1 MNKIHITIYV
11 MPVCLFVNLSDAAP
25 TITHDI
31 RAAAVLMN
39 IIVVNC
45 PNGNFA
51 MLPEKMEIK
60 IFADGR
66 IKSGKV
72 VAA

>member
-1 MNKIHITIYV
+1 MHITIYV
-11 MPVCLFVNLSDAAP
+11 IPVCFLENFSDATP

-31 RAAAVLMN
+31 SAAAILMN

-45 PNGNFA
+45 PNGSLA
-51 MLPEKMEIK
+51 ILPEKMEIR